1 MNEFDDIILSIK
13 EYQPDLSLCPLKNEE
28 KHALF
33 LKIKNMHCQGCT
45 RKGLK
50 PYIPLVEHD
59 FEDACKTSKVCI
71 STFYGDSITEVFE
84 NLNMENINI
93 YSDLILNFIFKKG
106 PTADCMNLI
115 SEKLQ
120 QLTGVTFNWGL
131 CVGENA
137 PANICIELIAYCK
150 A

>member
-1 MNEFDDIILSIK
+1 MNEFDNIILSIK

-59 FEDACKTSKVCI
+59 FEDACKTSKICI
-71 STFYGDSITEVFE
+71 SRLSRF
-84 NLNMENINI
+84 L
-93 YSDLILNFIFKKG
+93 
-106 PTADCMNLI
+106 
-115 SEKLQ
+115 
-120 QLTGVTFNWGL
+120 
-131 CVGENA
+131 VG
-137 PANICIELIAYCK
+137 IAI
-150 A
+150 

>member
-1 MNEFDDIILSIK
+1 
-13 EYQPDLSLCPLKNEE
+13 
-28 KHALF
+28 
-33 LKIKNMHCQGCT
+33 
-45 RKGLK
+45 
-50 PYIPLVEHD
+50 
-59 FEDACKTSKVCI
+59 
-71 STFYGDSITEVFE
+71 
-84 NLNMENINI
+84 MENINI